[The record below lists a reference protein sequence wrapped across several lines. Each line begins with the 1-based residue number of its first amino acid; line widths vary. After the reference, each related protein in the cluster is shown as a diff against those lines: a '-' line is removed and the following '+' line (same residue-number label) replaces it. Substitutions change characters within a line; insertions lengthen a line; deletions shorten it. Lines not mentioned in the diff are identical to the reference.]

1 MGEEGGVRYGER
13 KVGGKVG
20 VRYEGHC
27 CAGYV
32 LTQRPP
38 LHLFVHFLQYP
49 TLLLFSYSSPSII
62 PFSYNLLI
70 NLPSVTYPSLH
81 SFLYLSL
88 YISNYCIYPSVF
100 IPTHQFILIYLYLSI
115 YLSIYLSNYLS

>member
-32 LTQRPP
+32 QGM
-38 LHLFVHFLQYP
+38 
-49 TLLLFSYSSPSII
+49 
-62 PFSYNLLI
+62 
-70 NLPSVTYPSLH
+70 
-81 SFLYLSL
+81 
-88 YISNYCIYPSVF
+88 C
-100 IPTHQFILIYLYLSI
+100 
-115 YLSIYLSNYLS
+115 